1 MRVMD
6 IPTIRTP
13 MDIPTVHSV
22 WDLVTQGK
30 NDAVLSDELLYSPVR
45 AIANEFLSIMAA
57 IMKILI
63 TRKIF
68 FLSLHWKAS

>member
-30 NDAVLSDELLYSPVR
+30 NDAVLSDE
-45 AIANEFLSIMAA
+45 
-57 IMKILI
+57 
-63 TRKIF
+63 F
-68 FLSLHWKAS
+68 FSQGAGRG